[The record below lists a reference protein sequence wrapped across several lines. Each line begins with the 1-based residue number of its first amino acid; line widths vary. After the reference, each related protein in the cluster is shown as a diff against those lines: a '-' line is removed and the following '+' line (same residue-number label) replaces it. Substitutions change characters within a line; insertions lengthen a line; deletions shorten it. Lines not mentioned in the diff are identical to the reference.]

1 MNAAEIITDKRDG
14 KELSEEQLNSFV
26 QGYAKDEVPDYQ
38 MAAFAMAV
46 YFQGMTHEEVVAFT
60 TAMLDSGDRM
70 KWSRNKK
77 RVDKHSTGGIG
88 DKVSI
93 PLAPILACCDL
104 DVPMVSGRGLGT
116 TGGTLDKLES
126 IPGFRCEMS
135 MDEFRSVVNSCGC
148 AIVSASENLAPA
160 DKKLYALRDVTGTV
174 PSIPLITA
182 SILSK
187 KMAEGLDALVLDVKW
202 GSGAFMKTL
211 EQAQE
216 LARSLVRTANGMGVK
231 TTALITDMNQPLGR
245 MIGNALEIDESIAV
259 LEGEGPEDVA
269 ELTIELGAELLVS
282 AGKESNL
289 EDGRQK
295 IQQVINGGAPLQRL
309 EELISAQGGDL
320 NAPRKLGFESAVK
333 AAESGYVCRINT
345 ERIGMAIIE
354 MGGGRKKI
362 GEEINH
368 SVGLEFLVRI
378 GDKIEEGQPIAK
390 LYCDD
395 RKIAEYAASLVSL
408 AVGILPT
415 PTEAPKL
422 IIERI

>member
-1 MNAAEIITDKRDG
+1 MNVAEIITDKRDG
-14 KELSEEQLNSFV
+14 KELSAEQLNALV

-38 MAAFAMAV
+38 MSAFAMAV

-70 KWSRNKK
+70 SWSRNKK

-93 PLAPILACCDL
+93 PLTPILACCDL

-148 AIVSASENLAPA
+148 AIVSASKNLAPA
-160 DKKLYALRDVTGTV
+160 DQKLYALRDVTGTV

-216 LARSLVRTANGMGVK
+216 LARSLVQTANGMGVK

-245 MIGNALEIDESIAV
+245 MIGNALEVDEAIAV
-259 LEGEGPEDVA
+259 LKGEGPEC
-269 ELTIELGAELLVS
+269 
-282 AGKESNL
+282 
-289 EDGRQK
+289 
-295 IQQVINGGAPLQRL
+295 
-309 EELISAQGGDL
+309 
-320 NAPRKLGFESAVK
+320 
-333 AAESGYVCRINT
+333 Y
-345 ERIGMAIIE
+345 
-354 MGGGRKKI
+354 
-362 GEEINH
+362 
-368 SVGLEFLVRI
+368 
-378 GDKIEEGQPIAK
+378 
-390 LYCDD
+390 
-395 RKIAEYAASLVSL
+395 
-408 AVGILPT
+408 
-415 PTEAPKL
+415 
-422 IIERI
+422 

>member
-1 MNAAEIITDKRDG
+1 MNVAEIITDKRDG
-14 KELSEEQLNSFV
+14 KELSAEQLNALV

-38 MAAFAMAV
+38 MSAFAMAV

-70 KWSRNKK
+70 SWSRNKK

-93 PLAPILACCDL
+93 PLTPILACCDL

-148 AIVSASENLAPA
+148 AIVSASKNLAPA
-160 DKKLYALRDVTGTV
+160 DQKLYALRDVTGTV

-216 LARSLVRTANGMGVK
+216 LARSLVQTANGMGVK

-245 MIGNALEIDESIAV
+245 MIGNALEVDEAIAV
-259 LEGEGPEDVA
+259 LKGEGPEDVT

-282 AGKESNL
+282 AGKESNV
-289 EDGRQK
+289 EDGRKK
-295 IQQVINGGAPLQRL
+295 IQQVISGGAPLQRL
-309 EELISAQGGDL
+309 KELISAQGGDL
-320 NAPRKLGFESAVK
+320 NASRRLGFERDVQ
-333 AAESGYVCRINT
+333 AADSGYVCRINT
-345 ERIGMAIIE
+345 DRIGMAIIE
-354 MGGGRKKI
+354 MGGGRKQI
-362 GEEINH
+362 GDQIDH

-395 RKIAEYAASLVSL
+395 KKVAEYAANLVSL
-408 AVGILPT
+408 AVGTLPS
-415 PTEAPKL
+415 PAEAPKL
-422 IIERI
+422 IIDRI

>member
-1 MNAAEIITDKRDG
+1 MNVAEIITDKRDG
-14 KELSEEQLNSFV
+14 KELSAEQLNALV

-38 MAAFAMAV
+38 MSAFAMAV

-70 KWSRNKK
+70 SWSRNKK

-93 PLAPILACCDL
+93 PLTPILACCDL

-148 AIVSASENLAPA
+148 AIVSASKNLAPA
-160 DKKLYALRDVTGTV
+160 DQKLYALRDVTGTV

-216 LARSLVRTANGMGVK
+216 LARSLVQTANGMGVK

-245 MIGNALEIDESIAV
+245 MIGNALEVDEAIAV
-259 LEGEGPEDVA
+259 LKGEGPEDVT

-282 AGKESNL
+282 AGKESNV
-289 EDGRQK
+289 EDGRKK
-295 IQQVINGGAPLQRL
+295 IQQVISGGAPLQRL
-309 EELISAQGGDL
+309 KELISAQGGDL
-320 NAPRKLGFESAVK
+320 NASRRLGFERDVQ
-333 AAESGYVCRINT
+333 AADSGYVCRINT
-345 ERIGMAIIE
+345 DRIGMAIIE
-354 MGGGRKKI
+354 MGGGRKQI
-362 GEEINH
+362 GDQIDH

-390 LYCDD
+390 LYCCLLYTSPSPRDATLS
-395 RKIAEYAASLVSL
+395 RMPSSA
-408 AVGILPT
+408 
-415 PTEAPKL
+415 
-422 IIERI
+422 

>member
-1 MNAAEIITDKRDG
+1 MNVAEIITDKRDG
-14 KELSEEQLNSFV
+14 KELSAEQLNALV

-38 MAAFAMAV
+38 MSAFAMAV

-70 KWSRNKK
+70 SWSRNKK

-93 PLAPILACCDL
+93 PLTPILACCDL

-148 AIVSASENLAPA
+148 AIVSASKNLAPA
-160 DKKLYALRDVTGTV
+160 DQKLYALRDVTGTV
-174 PSIPLITA
+174 PSIPLVTA

-216 LARSLVRTANGMGVK
+216 LARSLVQTANGMGVK

-245 MIGNALEIDESIAV
+245 MIGNALEVDEAIAV
-259 LEGEGPEDVA
+259 LKGEGPEDVT

-282 AGKESNL
+282 AGKESNV
-289 EDGRQK
+289 EDGRKK
-295 IQQVINGGAPLQRL
+295 IQQVISGGAPLQRL
-309 EELISAQGGDL
+309 KELISAQGGDL
-320 NAPRKLGFESAVK
+320 NASRRLGFERDVQ
-333 AAESGYVCRINT
+333 AADSGYVCRINT
-345 ERIGMAIIE
+345 DRIGMAIIE
-354 MGGGRKKI
+354 MGGGRKQI
-362 GEEINH
+362 GDQIDH

-395 RKIAEYAASLVSL
+395 KKVAEYAANLVSL
-408 AVGILPT
+408 AVGTLPS
-415 PTEAPKL
+415 PAEAPKL
-422 IIERI
+422 IIDRI